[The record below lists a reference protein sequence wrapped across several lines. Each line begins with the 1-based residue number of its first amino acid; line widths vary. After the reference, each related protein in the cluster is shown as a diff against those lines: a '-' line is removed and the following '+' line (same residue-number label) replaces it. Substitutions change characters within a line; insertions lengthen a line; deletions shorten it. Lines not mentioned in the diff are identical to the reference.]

1 MRVLHPA
8 PEAAVPFSISLF
20 IGIILI
26 GANLRAPITSL
37 GPILPDIQKALGLS
51 GSAAGVLNSI
61 PLLVFAILSLA
72 APWFGRKYGGARVLG
87 ASLLAI
93 AAGTGLRSMPL
104 DGALWI
110 GTLMLSA
117 GIAFGNVL
125 LPGLVK
131 REFPQQAPVLIGM
144 YAAAMATIAGIASG
158 LAVPVSRLSG
168 LDWRWSVGIWA
179 ILALVTLIVWIPQL
193 SSKTQRADPVAT
205 RVKPAVSVWRHPIG
219 WHVSLFFSLHSFV
232 FYSVI
237 DWYSSYAASVG
248 ISASRAGAYLL
259 VFQVVAV
266 ATNLGSASLIKRAHD
281 QVALGFT
288 CGLLLLIGSA
298 GLLVAPSWSLL
309 WLISNGLGAGIAMVT
324 SLSLFALRTHHHQE
338 AAELSGMAQFVGYSG
353 AALGPLLFGIAHDA
367 TGGWVSPLLMLTG
380 CSALVIV
387 FASLAGRR
395 RYIE

>member
-1 MRVLHPA
+1 MHVIHPA
-8 PEAAVPFSISLF
+8 PIAAVRFPFSLY

-37 GPILPDIQKALGLS
+37 GPILPDIQAALGLNS
-51 GSAAGVLNSI
+51 SAAGVLNSI
-61 PLLVFAILSLA
+61 PLLVFAILSLV
-72 APWFGRKYGGARVLG
+72 APWFGRKYGVSRVLG
-87 ASLLAI
+87 AALLAI
-93 AAGTGLRSMPL
+93 AAGTVLRSMPL
-104 DGALWI
+104 DRAIWI

-131 REFPQQAPVLIGM
+131 QEFPKHAPVLIGI
-144 YAAAMATIAGIASG
+144 YAAAMATVAGIASG
-158 LAVPVSRLSG
+158 LAVPISRLSG
-168 LDWRWSVGIWA
+168 LNWRWSIGIWA

-193 SSKTQRADPVAT
+193 GTKRQSASPASML
-205 RVKPAVSVWRHPIG
+205 VKPAVSVWRHAIS
-219 WHVSLFFSLHSFV
+219 WQVSLFFALHSFV

-248 ISASRAGAYLL
+248 ISASRAGTYLL

-266 ATNLGSASLIKRAHD
+266 VTNLGSASLIKRSRN

-324 SLSLFALRTHHHQE
+324 SLSLFALRTHHHQQ

-353 AALGPLLFGIAHDA
+353 AALGPLLFGILHDA
-367 TGGWVSPLLMLTG
+367 TSGWVSPLLMLTV

-395 RYIE
+395 RHIE

>member
-1 MRVLHPA
+1 MRVFHSA
-8 PEAAVPFSISLF
+8 REASDRFSFGLF

-37 GPILPDIQKALGLS
+37 GPILPDIQTALGLS

-61 PLLVFAILSLA
+61 PLLVFAILSLL
-72 APWFGRKYGGARVLG
+72 APWLGRKYGGARVLG

-93 AAGTGLRSMPL
+93 AAGTGVRSMPL
-104 DGALWI
+104 DGVLWI

-158 LAVPVSRLSG
+158 LAVPISRLSG
-168 LDWRWSVGIWA
+168 FNWRWSIGIWA

-193 SSKTQRADPVAT
+193 SSKGQSDAPVPPL
-205 RVKPAVSVWRHPIG
+205 VKPVVSVWRHAIG
-219 WHVSLFFSLHSFV
+219 WQVSLFFALHSFV

-237 DWYSSYAASVG
+237 DWFGSYAASVG
-248 ISASRAGAYLL
+248 IPASRAGTYLL

-266 ATNLGSASLIKRAHD
+266 ATNLGSASLIKRTHD

-324 SLSLFALRTHHHQE
+324 SLSLFALRTHHYQE

-367 TGGWVSPLLMLTG
+367 TGGWISPLLMLTG

-395 RYIE
+395 RFIE